1 MELHYFM
8 AVFHEV
14 AGRKV
19 KGEASEIV
27 KTCIQLLP
35 EVRFKT
41 V

>member
-19 KGEASEIV
+19 KGEANE
-27 KTCIQLLP
+27 TENLH
-35 EVRFKT
+35 T
-41 V
+41 VTT